1 MAEGAAATA
10 PVGGRPTV
18 LVTGATGFVG
28 RYLVPLLMHR
38 GYAVRGTFREEALP
52 RDFPTDME
60 WVRLPDIGPETQWQ
74 ESLDGVEYVIHLA
87 GLAHRFSGGENSTVE
102 EYWRVNSHGTRRLAQ
117 EVRAASHVRRLVFL
131 SSVGAVCSLSDAVVT
146 HETEPR
152 PDTHYGRSKGAAEV
166 ALAETLAEG
175 EADWCVLRSPLV
187 YGPGNPGNMGRLVR
201 LINRG
206 VPLPLASVSNRRS
219 FIFIG
224 NLGDVLERCLH
235 HPGASRHTFLVSDGE
250 DVSTAE
256 LVRRLSEHA
265 DRPVRIFP
273 MPGRM
278 LRGLGRLGDV
288 VGPLVGR
295 SVGLSTYS
303 VDRLMGSLQID
314 AQRVRSFLEWD
325 PPFALDE
332 GLAQTLKARPPEFPG
347 RGAWQWEVVWGQG
360 APFRPHRPEGGSP
373 TGGRTLVTG
382 ARGFVAPHVL
392 KALVRGGISARGLVR
407 TVDPSN
413 REPWRVEG
421 VEYVAGD
428 LAQRPALGEALKG
441 VDTVIHLA
449 GRAHVLD
456 EWDDASRDLFFQAN
470 VEGTRNLLEESLAA
484 GVDRFLFLSSV
495 KALGE
500 VGTEGR
506 WTDDTPANPLGPYGE
521 SKLGAEQVIRSL
533 AGKTGLHAPILRLP
547 IVYGP
552 GVKANLLRLF
562 ELVTRGV
569 PLPLGRVENQRSLL
583 YVENAVAAMEAVLLC
598 PGSACRTYL
607 VSDLEDVSTPE
618 LVRRIGR
625 AVRRR
630 ARVMPV
636 PVGLFRLGGRAGD
649 AISHVVPSPLTSSV
663 VDRLVGSLSVNASA
677 IVEEAGYAPPFSL
690 DEGLR
695 RTGEWFR
702 SAHGG

>member
-1 MAEGAAATA
+1 MAEGAAAAA
-10 PVGGRPTV
+10 PVKAFGTV

-38 GYAVRGTFREEALP
+38 GYAVRGTFREKALP

-60 WVRLPDIGPETQWQ
+60 WVRLPDIGPDTQW
-74 ESLDGVEYVIHLA
+74 ETALDGVEYVIHLA
-87 GLAHRFSGGENSTVE
+87 GLAHRFGGGEGSTVE
-102 EYWRVNSHGTRRLAQ
+102 EFWRVNSAGTRRLAQ
-117 EVRAASHVRRLVFL
+117 EVRASNHVRRLVFL
-131 SSVGAVCSLSDAVVT
+131 SSVGAVCSLSDEVIT
-146 HETEPR
+146 HATEPR
-152 PDTHYGRSKGAAEV
+152 PDTHYGRSKEAGEL
-166 ALAETLAEG
+166 ALEETLSEG
-175 EADWCVLRSPLV
+175 QTDWCVLRSPLV

-235 HPGASRHTFLVSDGE
+235 HPGASRRTFLVSDGE
-250 DVSTAE
+250 DVSTSE
-256 LVRRLSEHA
+256 LVRRLSQHA

-278 LRGLGRLGDV
+278 LRGLGRVGDV

-314 AQRVRSFLEWD
+314 AQRVRSLLGWD
-325 PPFALDE
+325 PPFTLDE
-332 GLAQTLKARPPEFPG
+332 GLAQTLKSRPPEFPG
-347 RGAWQWEVVWGQG
+347 RGGWRWEAVWGQG
-360 APFRPHRPEGGSP
+360 APFRPYRPEAGVPS
-373 TGGRTLVTG
+373 GRMTLVTG

-392 KALVRGGISARGLVR
+392 RALVRGEVRARGLVR
-407 TVDPSN
+407 NLDPSDPD
-413 REPWRVEG
+413 PWRVEN

-428 LAQRPALGEALKG
+428 LANRPALREALRG

-449 GRAHVLD
+449 GRAHVVD
-456 EWDDASRDLFFQAN
+456 EWDDASRALFFQAN

-500 VGTEGR
+500 VGNGGR
-506 WTDDTPANPLGPYGE
+506 WTDGTPANPLGPYGE
-521 SKLGAEQVIRSL
+521 SKLGAERVIRAL
-533 AGKTGLHAPILRLP
+533 AGDSGMHAPILRLP

-562 ELVTRGV
+562 DLVSRGI
-569 PLPLGRVENQRSLL
+569 PLPLGRVENRRSLL
-583 YVENAVAAMEAVLLC
+583 YVENAVIAMEAVLSS
-598 PGSACRTYL
+598 PACARRTYL

-636 PVGLFRLGGRAGD
+636 PVGLFRMGGRAGD
-649 AISHVVPSPLTSSV
+649 AVSHVLPSPLTTSV
-663 VDRLVGSLSVNASA
+663 VDRLVGSLAVDASA

-690 DEGLR
+690 NEGLR

-702 SAHGG
+702 SVHGG